1 MTPYEPKIISRDG
14 ALVAITP
21 DGERPADPDGVFDWH
36 INIALREAWSEGFVR
51 GYIHNSPIDM
61 DDEDE
66 IEMLR
71 DRAEAIN
78 PYEEEA

>member
-1 MTPYEPKIISRDG
+1 MTTVEPKIISRDG
-14 ALVAITP
+14 FLVAVTP
-21 DGERPADPDGVFDWH
+21 DGERPADSDEVFDWH
-36 INIALREAWSEGFVR
+36 INEALKEGWSEGFVR
-51 GYIHNSPIDM
+51 GYIYHSPIGM

-66 IEMLR
+66 IDMLR